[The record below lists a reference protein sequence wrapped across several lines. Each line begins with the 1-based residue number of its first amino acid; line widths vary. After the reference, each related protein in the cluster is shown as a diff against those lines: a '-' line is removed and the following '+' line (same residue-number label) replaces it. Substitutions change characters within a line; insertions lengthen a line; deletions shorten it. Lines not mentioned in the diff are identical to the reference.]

1 MSPMRRR
8 QKSTHR
14 FDQTLFALAVF
25 ALWGSP
31 SVCAEFEPYQA
42 RVVAAGSAV
51 HSGPGEKFYATD
63 SLSAG
68 DTVDVYK
75 ERPGGWLAIR
85 PPVNSFSW
93 VASRD
98 LIVKDGGLAEIV
110 QDNVPSRIGS
120 RLSDQHNASQVRL
133 KKGEAVEVVGEATLN
148 GQKWYKIAPPAGEF
162 RWIQSS
168 LVERLGP
175 IPKSTPETS
184 TAPAT
189 ATRDAS
195 ASPASHPPLMPM
207 GKSADATTPTTSAT
221 ASTPAASNSAT
232 ASATPGGQSAAG
244 SATTPTGDLTHDLS
258 AIELRLSRMAA
269 APPNLWN
276 TDRLERDTAQLMSR
290 AKTQQERDAV
300 KATQEKIAR
309 FASITH
315 RTGQATTA
323 VAQSGQPAIT
333 PIPAAPATAA
343 GSYDAIGILRPVVSR
358 RPGAPQ
364 FALVDD
370 RGQVLTFVTTT
381 PDLNLQPYLGRRIG
395 ITGNRGYMPE
405 FQRGTVTATRV
416 TPLTDQILR

>member
-1 MSPMRRR
+1 MSTRRVV
-8 QKSTHR
+8 HA
-14 FDQTLFALAVF
+14 LFAFAVI
-25 ALWGSP
+25 ALFGSP
-31 SVCAEFEPYQA
+31 NVYAESEPYQA
-42 RVVAAGSAV
+42 RVIAAGSAV

-93 VASRD
+93 VAGRD

-120 RLSDQHNASQVRL
+120 RLNEQHNASQVRL

-148 GQKWYKIAPPAGEF
+148 GEKWYKIAPPAGEF

-175 IPKSTPETS
+175 IPKTTPEATAVPGIVS
-184 TAPAT
+184 TAGSVN
-189 ATRDAS
+189 AS
-195 ASPASHPPLMPM
+195 SPPPLLPI
-207 GKSADATTPTTSAT
+207 GKSADATNPSVSTPATTSGTANATTTSAT
-221 ASTPAASNSAT
+221 PAGQPSAIPGT
-232 ASATPGGQSAAG
+232 A
-244 SATTPTGDLTHDLS
+244 PTGDLAHDL
-258 AIELRLSRMAA
+258 AAVELRLSRMAA

-309 FASITH
+309 FASIAR
-315 RTGQATTA
+315 RTGQTTTA
-323 VAQSGQPAIT
+323 VTQTGQPAIT
-333 PIPAAPATAA
+333 PIAAAPAAA
-343 GSYDAIGILRPVVSR
+343 GGSYDAVGILRPVVSR
-358 RPGAPQ
+358 RAGAPQ
-364 FALVDD
+364 YALVDD
-370 RGQVLTFVTTT
+370 RGQVLTFVSTT

-416 TPLTDQILR
+416 TPLADQMLR